1 MARRRRKWI
10 GADLE
15 ANLGLRV
22 FIALD
27 LAIKL
32 LLVGAAVW
40 PVMVAWRRW
49 WPDLTANWQRVL
61 FVLAMVL
68 LFNFAYL
75 VGLLVLRVIVPK
87 PREGVFRIRENRAQ
101 DPNVVI
107 FMFNILLVKAR
118 FEPAWM
124 LLFAPAITNLIFPFN
139 ILYRWLFGPHSKTVI
154 VGDNFLMTDPHY
166 TYLGKNVT
174 IGVNC
179 VISAHLFEGKR
190 LLIRRIQMDDN
201 VMVGAGAMIAP
212 GVKIGEGA
220 VISAAA
226 VLLPYTQVG
235 PGEVWEGSPAKRVA
249 KIPMLGGD
257 YPQIGQASQ
266 NATADRDAASN
277 ATAPKA
283 EDPSPPA

>member
-1 MARRRRKWI
+1 
-10 GADLE
+10 LE
-15 ANLGLRV
+15 ANLGLRAIV
-22 FIALD
+22 LLD
-27 LAIKL
+27 VTIKL
-32 LLVGAAVW
+32 LLVGAGAW

-68 LFNFAYL
+68 LFNFAYM
-75 VGLLVLRVIVPK
+75 VGLLILRVIVPK
-87 PREGVFRIRENRAQ
+87 PREGVFRIHENRAQ
-101 DPNVVI
+101 DPNVLV
-107 FMFNILLVKAR
+107 FMLNILLIKAR

-154 VGDNFLMTDPHY
+154 IGDNFLMTDPHY
-166 TYLGKNVT
+166 TYLGRNVT

-190 LLIRRIQMDDN
+190 LLIRRVEMDDN

-212 GVKIGEGA
+212 GVRIGEGA

-235 PGEVWEGSPAKRVA
+235 PGEVWEGSPARRVA
-249 KIPMLGGD
+249 KIPVLGGD
-257 YPQIGQASQ
+257 YPQIDAGSE
-266 NATADRDAASN
+266 NAAADRNAESK
-277 ATAPKA
+277 ATAP
-283 EDPSPPA
+283 DTDGPSLPA